1 MQRTQT
7 WESENSMVNDLWSL
21 GEHNV
26 TFLLIIAEF
35 NLESAI
41 LDTEWEM
48 KADSPSQHHSAE
60 RWTGANYEST

>member
-1 MQRTQT
+1 MGDV
-7 WESENSMVNDLWSL
+7 WAL
-21 GEHNV
+21 GEHHV

-35 NLESAI
+35 SLESTA
-41 LDTEWEM
+41 LGPEWKM